1 MTEAAPHW
9 RRSRALYFTG
19 STVARVGSEVSAP
32 AVLLFGLAASGSA
45 RTAALLYSA
54 ITVAAVVG
62 GPLLGLLL
70 DRAKRPGLVLA
81 FALAAYAAGLATII
95 LAWGVLPW
103 AAVLVVAVLTGLFGP
118 ATAGGWSS
126 QLTRIV
132 PRDHL
137 RSGNALDAATYNLA
151 GLLGPAGAA
160 VIAGLLN
167 ATAAMTAAVVLIVAA
182 APAALRLSLTGVPRE
197 GRRTIGSL
205 AADLV
210 DGFRPLVTV
219 PALRGATL
227 GSCISMVGFGMF
239 FVACPLLGEL
249 VFGRASDGALL
260 LTLLAATALLATVA
274 TARWPLPLSADR
286 TFLIGTVVIGV
297 GLAVASVA
305 TSPVPLLV
313 AVAVVG
319 LADGPQL
326 AALFS
331 IRHREATSAN
341 RGQVFTTASSLK
353 ISCAAAGG
361 AIAGVL
367 AEYSV
372 PGILVAAAA
381 AQLLAVVVAVAAGMS
396 VRTPKPGTAG

>member
-1 MTEAAPHW
+1 MSEAAPHW

-32 AVLLFGLAASGSA
+32 ALLLFGLAASGSA
-45 RTAALLYSA
+45 RTAALLYSS
-54 ITVAAVVG
+54 ITVAAVIG

-70 DRAKRPGLVLA
+70 DRARRPGLVLA
-81 FALAAYAAGLATII
+81 FALAAYAGGLSTII
-95 LAWGVLPW
+95 LAWDVLPW
-103 AAVLVVAVLTGLFGP
+103 SAVLAVAVLTGLFGP

-126 QLTRIV
+126 QLTRIL
-132 PRDHL
+132 PPDRL

-160 VIAGLLN
+160 VIAGLLG
-167 ATAAMTAAVVLIVAA
+167 ASAAMTAAVVLIVAA
-182 APAALRLSLTGVPRE
+182 APPALRLSLSGAPRRT
-197 GRRTIGSL
+197 RRTIGSVL
-205 AADLV
+205 ADLV

-239 FVACPLLGEL
+239 FVACPLLGGE
-249 VFGRASDGALL
+249 VFGRQSDGALL
-260 LTLLAATALLATVA
+260 LALVAATALLATVA
-274 TARWPLPLSADR
+274 IARWPLPLSPDR
-286 TFLIGTVVIGV
+286 TFLLGTVIIGL
-297 GLAVASVA
+297 GLAAASFA
-305 TSPVPLLV
+305 SSPGLLLA

-361 AIAGVL
+361 ALAGIV

-372 PGILVAAAA
+372 PGILLVAAA
-381 AQLLAVVVAVAAGMS
+381 AQLLAVVVAIVAGMPI
-396 VRTPKPGTAG
+396 RTPRERPTA

>member
-1 MTEAAPHW
+1 MSEAAPHW

-19 STVARVGSEVSAP
+19 STVARVGNEVSAP
-32 AVLLFGLAASGSA
+32 ALLLFGLAASGSA

-54 ITVAAVVG
+54 LTVAAVIG

-70 DRAKRPGLVLA
+70 DRARRPGLVLA
-81 FALAAYAAGLATII
+81 FALAAYAVGLATII
-95 LAWGVLPW
+95 LAWDVLPW
-103 AAVLVVAVLTGLFGP
+103 SAVLVVAVVTGLFGP

-126 QLTRIV
+126 QLTRIL
-132 PRDHL
+132 PPNHL

-160 VIAGLLN
+160 VIAGLLG
-167 ATAAMTAAVVLIVAA
+167 ASAAMTAAVVLIVAA
-182 APAALRLSLTGVPRE
+182 APTALRLSLSGAPRTE
-197 GRRTIGSL
+197 RRTL
-205 AADLV
+205 ASVVGDLV

-227 GSCISMVGFGMF
+227 GSCISMVGLGMF
-239 FVACPLLGEL
+239 FVACPLLGEA

-260 LTLLAATALLATVA
+260 LALVAATGLLATVA
-274 TARWPLPLSADR
+274 VARWPLPLSADQ
-286 TFLIGTVVIGV
+286 TFLIGTVIIGV
-297 GLAVASVA
+297 GLAVASLA
-305 TSPVPLLV
+305 TSPALLLP
-313 AVAVVG
+313 AVAVIG

-353 ISCAAAGG
+353 VSCAAAGG
-361 AIAGVL
+361 AAAGVI

-372 PGILVAAAA
+372 PGILLAAAV
-381 AQLLAVVVAVAAGMS
+381 AQLLAVIVAIVAGMR
-396 VRTPKPGTAG
+396 VRTAPASPTA

>member
-1 MTEAAPHW
+1 MSEAAPHW

-81 FALAAYAAGLATII
+81 FALGAYAAGLATII

-103 AAVLVVAVLTGLFGP
+103 AAVLAVAVLTGLFGP

-182 APAALRLSLTGVPRE
+182 TPAALRLSLTGVPR
-197 GRRTIGSL
+197 GRRTIGSV

-239 FVACPLLGEL
+239 FVACPLLGEA

-260 LTLLAATALLATVA
+260 LALLAATALLATVA

-286 TFLIGTVVIGV
+286 TFLIGTVVIGL
-297 GLAVASVA
+297 GLATASFA
-305 TSPVPLLV
+305 TTPTLLLV

-361 AIAGVL
+361 ALAGVL

-381 AQLLAVVVAVAAGMS
+381 AQIIAVVVSVAAGMP
-396 VRTPKPGTAG
+396 VRAPRPGHAS

>member
-1 MTEAAPHW
+1 MSEAAPYW

-32 AVLLFGLAASGSA
+32 ALLLFGLAASGSA

-54 ITVAAVVG
+54 LTVAAVVG

-70 DRAKRPGLVLA
+70 DRTRRPGLVLA
-81 FALAAYAAGLATII
+81 FALAAYASGLATII
-95 LAWGVLPW
+95 LAWGALPW
-103 AAVLVVAVLTGLFGP
+103 AAVLIVAVATGLFGP

-126 QLTRIV
+126 QLTRIL
-132 PRDHL
+132 PPERL

-160 VIAGLLN
+160 VIAGLVN
-167 ATAAMTAAVVLIVAA
+167 ASAAMTAAVVLIVAA
-182 APAALRLSLTGVPRE
+182 APAALRLSLSGSPRT
-197 GRRTIGSL
+197 RRRSVRSVMT
-205 AADLV
+205 DLV
-210 DGFRPLVTV
+210 DGFRPLFTL

-227 GSCISMVGFGMF
+227 GSCISMIGFGMF
-239 FVACPLLGEL
+239 FVACPLLGRE

-260 LTLLAATALLATVA
+260 LALVAATALLATVA
-274 TARWPLPLSADR
+274 IARWPLPLSPDH
-286 TFLIGTVVIGV
+286 TFLIGTVLIGV
-297 GLAVASVA
+297 GLAVASFA
-305 TSPVPLLV
+305 ASPALLLP
-313 AVAVVG
+313 AVALIG

-353 ISCAAAGG
+353 ITCAAAGG
-361 AIAGVL
+361 AMAGVL

-372 PGILVAAAA
+372 SGILLAAAA
-381 AQLLAVVVAVAAGMS
+381 AQLVAVVVAIAAGMP
-396 VRTPKPGTAG
+396 VRTPRARPTT